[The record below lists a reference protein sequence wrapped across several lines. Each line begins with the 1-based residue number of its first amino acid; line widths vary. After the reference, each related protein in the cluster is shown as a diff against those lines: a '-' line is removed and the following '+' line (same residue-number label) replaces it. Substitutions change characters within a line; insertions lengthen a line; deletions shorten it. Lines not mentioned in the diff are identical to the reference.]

1 MQQQLHLLSCL
12 TTAYL
17 LAGHLSLSVN
27 AQNWQWVES
36 FGGPGDE
43 SGQVMAAHGGA
54 VVIGGAYEAGF
65 MLNGVTLPVYGQED
79 SFVAATG
86 ESGDVQWWA
95 AAGSTLEDRLSGL
108 AVDPLGDVV
117 ATGTYW
123 EEAVFGDQIIRTKA
137 NLKGVFVVK
146 YDGADGDLKWVK
158 SIDGSLLK
166 EVTDLTT
173 DAAGNIF
180 ISGYF
185 EDSLFVSDTTLLAAG
200 ESDLFLIKLNPLG
213 ELQWASR
220 DGLTGNTRA
229 IRLALTPEEEIVLGG
244 YFDDT
249 TRIAGETLTANTFD
263 RDVFLARYDRN
274 GVAQWARKAGGVHDD
289 EFTGLAVAPDGDIFA
304 TGFFVGRMTL
314 SDDIV
319 IESQT
324 GNADFYLLHYNGAG
338 TPLAARAM
346 GSRERVQQTTDLVLR
361 GAEIIVSGFY
371 SGSMTI
377 DGQTV
382 DAGGGFGS
390 FLAAYNRQLSLD
402 WIKNLPA
409 EDGLF
414 LNRLSVTENGAV
426 TGSGEFR
433 GNVDFD
439 GTPLQ
444 SALFDLFL
452 ARLTTTPTSRPAPVA
467 DPALRLY
474 PNPAAT
480 ILYLT
485 PPTAG
490 SFEYQLFD
498 AAGRRVRSGANS
510 FQIDVQALPPGL
522 YTLLYRDEERVIR
535 RKVVVE
541 R

>member
-1 MQQQLHLLSCL
+1 MIF
-12 TTAYL
+12 YL
-17 LAGHLSLSVN
+17 PPSVN

-43 SGQVMAAHGGA
+43 SAQVMAARGGGA
-54 VVIGGAYEAGF
+54 VVVGGAYEAGF

-79 SFVAATG
+79 SFIAATG

-123 EEAVFGDQIIRTKA
+123 EEAVFGDQVIRTKA
-137 NLKGVFVVK
+137 NLKGIFVVK
-146 YDGADGDLKWVK
+146 YDGAGGDLKWVK

-166 EVTDLTT
+166 EVTDLAT

-185 EDSLFVSDTTLLAAG
+185 QDSLFIDDTVLTAAG
-200 ESDLFLIKLNPLG
+200 DSDLFLLKLNPAG
-213 ELQWASR
+213 DLQWASR

-229 IRLALTPEEEIVLGG
+229 IRLALTPEEEIIIGG
-244 YFDDT
+244 YYDDT

-289 EFTGLAVAPDGDIFA
+289 EFTGLAVASDGDIFA

-338 TPLAARAM
+338 TPQAARAM
-346 GSRERVQQTTDLVLR
+346 GSRERVQQTTDLLLR
-361 GAEIIVSGFY
+361 EEEIILSGFY

-377 DGQTV
+377 DDQTI

-390 FLAAYNRQLSLD
+390 FLAAFDRQLSLG

-414 LNRLSVTENGAV
+414 LNRLCLTENGAI
-426 TGSGEFR
+426 TGTGEFR

-439 GTPLQ
+439 GTPLR
-444 SALFDLFL
+444 SAQFDLFL
-452 ARLTTTPTSRPAPVA
+452 ARLTTMPTSRPVPVA
-467 DPALRLY
+467 DPSLRLF

-480 ILYLT
+480 VLYLR

-498 AAGRRVRSGANS
+498 AAGRRVLSGADNPVIAL
-510 FQIDVQALPPGL
+510 QNLPPGM
-522 YTLLYRDEERVIR
+522 YTLLYRDEERLIR
-535 RKVVVE
+535 RRVVVQ
-541 R
+541 RQ